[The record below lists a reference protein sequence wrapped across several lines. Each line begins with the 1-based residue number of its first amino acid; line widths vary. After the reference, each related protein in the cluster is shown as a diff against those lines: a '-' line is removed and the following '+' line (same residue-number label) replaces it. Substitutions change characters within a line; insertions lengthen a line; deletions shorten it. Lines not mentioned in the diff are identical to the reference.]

1 MKNFKIYIIAL
12 VGALS
17 FNSCSDKEFSDEYYA
32 NTYGIYSADYKSL
45 MTGAISDFAQRGG
58 QNFYM
63 KPMLYSQYL
72 SQVVYTS
79 ESQYAQVG
87 GQWDWY
93 YVRSIKNLNTIID
106 AYSGNVDNLMTAQG
120 SKENMIGVSK
130 ILRAIIYKRLT
141 DTYGDIPYSEAVK
154 YDQGILTPKFD
165 SQESIY
171 KSLINDLKE
180 GRDLLNASTT
190 RPVGDNL
197 YLGDVTKWK
206 KLANSVILQ
215 ATLQLSKKYPGVSDY
230 AAVEFKSALANTA
243 GSIETVADEAWFTYS
258 SLAGINN
265 PIYAFRA
272 ADYRMSA
279 QLIESLKG
287 TKTGANAAFNVT
299 SNHTPDSRRTVYAT
313 NTNPGLPYGYSATDL
328 ASAGYT
334 TERKSQMHSRFR
346 GSTSTLNLMS
356 ASYTFLNRAEA
367 AARGWTT
374 EDVATLLTKGIT
386 LSYQSLDSKYSTSIS
401 SGAAAYAAARVADI
415 STAPGGALQVIGE
428 EKWISLFT
436 KGFDAWSEWRRT
448 GYPNLKPAPSSLN
461 GGVIPRRIMYPT
473 SEAIYNKTNYTAAL
487 KSLTP
492 NSDLNTS
499 KIWWD
504 Q

>member
-1 MKNFKIYIIAL
+1 MKNYKIYIISVFTAL
-12 VGALS
+12 FFS
-17 FNSCSDKEFSDEYYA
+17 SCNDQEFSDEYYA
-32 NTYGIYSADYKSL
+32 NTYGTYSADYKSL

-63 KPMLYSQYL
+63 KPMLYSQYM

-93 YVRSIKNLNTIID
+93 YVRSIKNLDTIIK

-141 DTYGDIPYSEAVK
+141 DAYGDIPYSEANK
-154 YDQGILTPKFD
+154 YDESILTPKFD

-171 KSLINDLKE
+171 KSLISELKE
-180 GRDLLNASTT
+180 GRDLLNSATT
-190 RPVGDNL
+190 RPIGDNL
-197 YLGDVTKWK
+197 YLGDVLKWK

-215 ATLQLSKKYPGVSDY
+215 SSLQLSKKYPDVNGY
-230 AAVEFKSALANTA
+230 AATEFKSALANS
-243 GSIETVADEAWFTYS
+243 GGVIETVADEAWFTYS
-258 SLAGINN
+258 ALAGITN
-265 PIYAFRA
+265 PIYSFRA
-272 ADYRMSA
+272 ADYRLSA
-279 QLIESLKG
+279 QLVESLKG
-287 TKTGANAAFNVT
+287 STSTFNRT
-299 SNHTPDSRRTVYAT
+299 SNHTSDARRTVYAT

-328 ASAGYT
+328 ATAGFT
-334 TERKSQMHSRFR
+334 TSSKSQMHSRFR
-346 GSTSTLNLMS
+346 TSTAIMNLMS

-374 EDVATLLTKGIT
+374 EDATTMLEKGIK
-386 LSYQSLDSKYSTSIS
+386 LNYESLDTKYSTTIS
-401 SGAAAYAAARVADI
+401 SSASAYAAARVADI
-415 STAPGGALQVIGE
+415 ANYGALRVIGE
-428 EKWISLFT
+428 EKWISLFNN
-436 KGFDAWSEWRRT
+436 GFYSWAEWRRT
-448 GYPNLKPAPSSLN
+448 GYPNLLPAPSSLN
-461 GGVIPRRIMYPT
+461 GGEIPRRIMYPT

-487 KSLTP
+487 QSLSPGT
-492 NSDLNTS
+492 DLNTS
-499 KIWWD
+499 KVWWD